1 MSAATP
7 CRCGASYAAA
17 AFEKLAAVRIL
28 APADLAPLVVRWPV
42 GVVVHVR
49 ACARCANPIARL
61 ARVDDPADVAF
72 RT

>member
-1 MSAATP
+1 MSPAAV
-7 CRCGASYAAA
+7 CRCGARYAAG
-17 AFEKLAAVRIL
+17 AFAELPAVRIL

-61 ARVDDPADVAF
+61 ARVDGAANVAF